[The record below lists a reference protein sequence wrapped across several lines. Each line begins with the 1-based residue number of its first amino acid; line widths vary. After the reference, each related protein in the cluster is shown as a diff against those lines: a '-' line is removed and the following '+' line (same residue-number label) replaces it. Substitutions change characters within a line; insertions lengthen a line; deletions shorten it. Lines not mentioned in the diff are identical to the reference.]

1 MFGSMKNGA
10 NAYANVGI
18 ETGVLAASP
27 HKLIVM
33 LFDGAIT
40 SVRMA
45 RQHMQSGNIEAKG
58 KAISKTISIIDG
70 GLRASLNK
78 DAGGDLALSLDS
90 LYEYMSRRLLEANL
104 KNAPEMLEE
113 VYGLLQELKGA
124 WDAIDPAAQQ
134 AAPVQQTNAQQN
146 TNVSGYGNFGLR
158 SNTYA
163 SA

>member
-1 MFGSMKNGA
+1 
-10 NAYANVGI
+10 
-18 ETGVLAASP
+18 
-27 HKLIVM
+27 M
-33 LFDGAIT
+33 LFDGALT

-45 RQHMQSGNIEAKG
+45 QQHMQAGNIAAKG
-58 KAISKTISIIDG
+58 MAISKAMSIIDD

-78 DAGGDLALSLDS
+78 EAGGELALSLDS
-90 LYEYMSRRLLEANL
+90 LYEYMCNRLLQANL

-113 VYGLLQELKGA
+113 VYGLLQELKDA

-134 AAPVQQTNAQQN
+134 VAQVQQVQQTNAQQN
-146 TNVSGYGNFGLR
+146 THVSGYGNFGLR